1 MNKIYDKIME
11 EKMTKKVESY
21 EYQAEIKKVLDVV
34 VHSLYTNKD
43 IFIRELISNAADAL
57 EKFRHVSLTEEDI
70 IEKDLALNI
79 KIELNKKS
87 KTFTISDTGIGM
99 TKDELIQNL
108 GTVAHSGSKEF
119 LEKLAE
125 NKENAAKLIG
135 QFGLGFYSAFM
146 VSSKVRVITRSYKK
160 GSKGYIWTSDG
171 VNNYSIMQEE
181 GIKRGT
187 RIVVDLKKEYEKYAE
202 EDNVKNIIKEYSNFV
217 SSPIFIEDKKIN
229 TVQAIWVKNS
239 KEVKDKEYDE
249 FYKFFTNSPSEPF
262 FHLHTSSDAPIQL
275 KTLLFFPKEN
285 MEIFGFNRMEP
296 GVNLY
301 CNKIL
306 IESKVKEILPD
317 YLRFVKGVVDSE
329 DLPLNISRETLQDN
343 LIVSKIKKFLTKRII
358 SFLTDQSKKDEK
370 KYLEFWKTFAPFIK
384 EGINSDF
391 DNRHKLAK
399 LLRFETSKTK
409 ENKLTSFDEYLKRAK
424 EDQKEIYFLHGKT
437 RHEIENSPYLETFK
451 ASDIEVIYLYEAI
464 DDFTMSALENYGKK
478 KIVSADKSNI
488 EIPKKGEDRED
499 DKKSTENIEKLTK
512 WMGKLFEKELEK
524 VVLSDRLVNSPAIIV
539 NPDDKMTQNMQK
551 ILKDAKGD
559 MFPTGKKILEIN
571 PKHKLI
577 KKLSKLVGSK
587 KDEKLI
593 KQIAEQIYD
602 NALFNAGLDLDRS
615 KMVNRMNDIL
625 EHTLKSK

>member
-1 MNKIYDKIME
+1 
-11 EKMTKKVESY
+11 MTKKVESY

-34 VHSLYTNKD
+34 IHSIYTNKD

-57 EKFRHVSLTEEDI
+57 EKFRHVSLTEKDI
-70 IEKDLALNI
+70 IEKDLPLNI
-79 KIELNKKS
+79 KIELNKKA

-99 TKDELIQNL
+99 TKDELIENL

-146 VSSKVRVITRSYKK
+146 VSQKVRVISRSYKK
-160 GSKGYIWTSDG
+160 NSKGYIWTSDG
-171 VNNYSIMQEE
+171 MNNYTISQEE

-187 RIVVDLKKEYEKYAE
+187 RVVVDLKKEYEKYAE

-217 SSPIFIEDKKIN
+217 SSPIFIDEKRIN
-229 TVQAIWVKNS
+229 TVQAIWVKNPN
-239 KEVKDKEYDE
+239 EVKDKEYDE
-249 FYKFFTNSPSEPF
+249 FYKFLTNSPSEPF
-262 FHLHTSSDAPIQL
+262 YHLHTSSDAPIQM
-275 KTLLFFPKEN
+275 KTILFFPKEN

-296 GVNLY
+296 GINLY

-343 LIVSKIKKFLTKRII
+343 LIISKIKKFLTKRVI
-358 SFLTDQSKKDEK
+358 SFLNDNAQKDEK
-370 KYLEFWKTFAPFIK
+370 KHLDFWKTFSPFIK

-391 DNRHKLAK
+391 ENREKLAK

-409 ENKLTSFDEYLKRAK
+409 ENELTSFDEYLKRAK
-424 EDQKEIYFLHGKT
+424 KDQKEIYFLSGKN
-437 RHEIENSPYLETFK
+437 RQEIENSPYLETFI

-464 DDFTMSALENYGKK
+464 DDFTMSALSNYDKK
-478 KIVSADKSNI
+478 ELSSADKSDI
-488 EIPKKGEDRED
+488 KVPKKESEKRES
-499 DKKSTENIEKLTK
+499 KKSIENFEKLTK
-512 WMGKLFEKELEK
+512 WMEKLFEKDLEK

-539 NPDDKMTQNMQK
+539 NPDDKMTTNMQK

-559 MFPTGKKILEIN
+559 FFPAGKKILEIN
-571 PKHKLI
+571 PEHTLI
-577 KKLSKLVGSK
+577 KKISKLVDSK
-587 KDEKLI
+587 KDKKLI
-593 KQIAEQIYD
+593 TQIAEQIYD
-602 NALFNAGLDLDRS
+602 NALFNAGMDLDKS
-615 KMVNRMNDIL
+615 KMVKRMNDIL
-625 EHTLKSK
+625 EQALKSK

>member
-1 MNKIYDKIME
+1 
-11 EKMTKKVESY
+11 MTNKVESY
-21 EYQAEIKKVLDVV
+21 QYQAEIKKVLDVV
-34 VHSLYTNKD
+34 IHSIYTNKD

-57 EKFRHVSLTEEDI
+57 EKFRHVSLTEKDI
-70 IEKDLALNI
+70 IEKDLPLNI
-79 KIELNKKS
+79 KIELNKKA

-99 TKDELIQNL
+99 TKDELIENL

-146 VSSKVRVITRSYKK
+146 VSQKVRVISRSYKK
-160 GSKGYIWTSDG
+160 NSKGYIWTSDG
-171 VNNYSIMQEE
+171 MNNYTISQEE

-187 RIVVDLKKEYEKYAE
+187 RVVVDLKKEYDKYAE

-217 SSPIFIEDKKIN
+217 SSPIFIDEKRIN
-229 TVQAIWVKNS
+229 TVQAIWVKNPN
-239 KEVKDKEYDE
+239 EVKDKEYDE
-249 FYKFFTNSPSEPF
+249 FYKFLTNSPSEPF
-262 FHLHTSSDAPIQL
+262 YHLHTSSDAPIQM
-275 KTLLFFPKEN
+275 KTILFFPKEN

-296 GVNLY
+296 GINLY

-343 LIVSKIKKFLTKRII
+343 LIISKIKKFLTKRVI
-358 SFLTDQSKKDEK
+358 SFLNDNAQKDEK
-370 KYLEFWKTFAPFIK
+370 KHLDFWKTFSPFIK

-391 DNRHKLAK
+391 ENREKLAK

-409 ENKLTSFDEYLKRAK
+409 ENELTSFDEYLKRTK
-424 EDQKEIYFLHGKT
+424 KDQKEIYFLSGKN
-437 RHEIENSPYLETFK
+437 RQEIENSPYLETFI

-464 DDFTMSALENYGKK
+464 DDFTMSALSNYDKK
-478 KIVSADKSNI
+478 ELSSADKSDI
-488 EIPKKGEDRED
+488 KVPKKESEKRES
-499 DKKSTENIEKLTK
+499 KKSIENFEKLTK
-512 WMGKLFEKELEK
+512 WMEKLFEKDLEK

-539 NPDDKMTQNMQK
+539 NPDDKMTTNMQK

-559 MFPTGKKILEIN
+559 FFPAGKKILEIN
-571 PKHKLI
+571 PEHTLI
-577 KKLSKLVGSK
+577 KKISKLVDSK
-587 KDEKLI
+587 KDKKLI
-593 KQIAEQIYD
+593 TQIAEQIYD
-602 NALFNAGLDLDRS
+602 NALFNAGMDLDKS
-615 KMVNRMNDIL
+615 KMVKRMNDIL
-625 EHTLKSK
+625 EQALKSK

>member
-1 MNKIYDKIME
+1 
-11 EKMTKKVESY
+11 MTNKVESY
-21 EYQAEIKKVLDVV
+21 QYQAEIKKVLDVV
-34 VHSLYTNKD
+34 VHSIYTNKD

-70 IEKDLALNI
+70 IEKDLPLNI
-79 KIELNKKS
+79 KIELNKKA

-99 TKDELIQNL
+99 TKDELIENL

-146 VSSKVRVITRSYKK
+146 VSQKVRVISRSYKK
-160 GSKGYIWTSDG
+160 NSKGYIWTSDG
-171 VNNYSIMQEE
+171 MNNYTISQEE

-187 RIVVDLKKEYEKYAE
+187 RVVVDLKKEYEKYAE

-217 SSPIFIEDKKIN
+217 SSPIFIDEKRIN
-229 TVQAIWVKNS
+229 TVQAIWVKNPN
-239 KEVKDKEYDE
+239 EVKDKEYDE
-249 FYKFFTNSPSEPF
+249 FYKFLTNSPSEPF
-262 FHLHTSSDAPIQL
+262 YHLHTSSDAPIQM
-275 KTLLFFPKEN
+275 KTILFFPKEN

-296 GVNLY
+296 GINLY

-343 LIVSKIKKFLTKRII
+343 LIISKIKKFLTKRVI
-358 SFLTDQSKKDEK
+358 SFLNDNAQKDEK
-370 KYLEFWKTFAPFIK
+370 KHLDFWKTFSPFIK

-391 DNRHKLAK
+391 ENREKLAK

-409 ENKLTSFDEYLKRAK
+409 ENELTSFDEYLKRTK
-424 EDQKEIYFLHGKT
+424 KDQKEIYFLSGKN
-437 RHEIENSPYLETFK
+437 RQEIENSPYLETFI

-464 DDFTMSALENYGKK
+464 DDFTMSALSNYDKK
-478 KIVSADKSNI
+478 ELSSADKSDI
-488 EIPKKGEDRED
+488 KVPKKESEKRES
-499 DKKSTENIEKLTK
+499 KKSIENFEKLTK
-512 WMGKLFEKELEK
+512 WMEKLFEKDLEK

-539 NPDDKMTQNMQK
+539 NPDDKMTTNMQK

-559 MFPTGKKILEIN
+559 FFPAGKKILEIN
-571 PKHKLI
+571 PEHTLI
-577 KKLSKLVGSK
+577 KKISKLVDSK
-587 KDEKLI
+587 KDKKLI
-593 KQIAEQIYD
+593 TQIAEQIYD
-602 NALFNAGLDLDRS
+602 NALFNAGMDLDKS
-615 KMVNRMNDIL
+615 KMVKRMNDIL
-625 EHTLKSK
+625 EQALKSK

>member
-1 MNKIYDKIME
+1 
-11 EKMTKKVESY
+11 MTNKVESY
-21 EYQAEIKKVLDVV
+21 QYQAEIKKVLDVV
-34 VHSLYTNKD
+34 VHSIYTNKD

-70 IEKDLALNI
+70 IEKDLPLNI
-79 KIELNKKS
+79 KIELNKKA

-99 TKDELIQNL
+99 TKDELIENL

-146 VSSKVRVITRSYKK
+146 VSQKVRVISRSYKK
-160 GSKGYIWTSDG
+160 NSKGYIWTSDG
-171 VNNYSIMQEE
+171 MNNYTISQEE

-187 RIVVDLKKEYEKYAE
+187 RVVVDLKKEYDKYAE

-217 SSPIFIEDKKIN
+217 SSPIFIDEKRIN

-239 KEVKDKEYDE
+239 NEVKDKEYNE
-249 FYKFFTNSPSEPF
+249 FYKFLTNSPSEPF
-262 FHLHTSSDAPIQL
+262 YHLHTSSDAPIQM
-275 KTLLFFPKEN
+275 KTILFFPKEN

-296 GVNLY
+296 GINLY

-343 LIVSKIKKFLTKRII
+343 LIISKIKKFLTKRVI
-358 SFLTDQSKKDEK
+358 SFLNDNAQKDEK
-370 KYLEFWKTFAPFIK
+370 KHLDFWKTFSPFIK

-391 DNRHKLAK
+391 ENREKLAK

-409 ENKLTSFDEYLKRAK
+409 ENELTSFDEYLKRTK
-424 EDQKEIYFLHGKT
+424 KDQKEIYFLSGKN
-437 RHEIENSPYLETFK
+437 RQEIENSPYLETFI

-464 DDFTMSALENYGKK
+464 DDFTMSALSNYDKK
-478 KIVSADKSNI
+478 ELSSADKSDI
-488 EIPKKGEDRED
+488 KVPKKESEKRES
-499 DKKSTENIEKLTK
+499 KKSIENFEKLTK
-512 WMGKLFEKELEK
+512 WMEKLFEKDLEK

-539 NPDDKMTQNMQK
+539 NPDDKMTTNMQK

-559 MFPTGKKILEIN
+559 FFPAGKKILEIN
-571 PKHKLI
+571 PEHTLI
-577 KKLSKLVGSK
+577 KKISKLVDSK
-587 KDEKLI
+587 KDKKLI
-593 KQIAEQIYD
+593 TQIAEQIYD
-602 NALFNAGLDLDRS
+602 NALFNAGMDLDKS
-615 KMVNRMNDIL
+615 KMVKRMNDIL
-625 EHTLKSK
+625 EQALKSK

>member
-1 MNKIYDKIME
+1 
-11 EKMTKKVESY
+11 MTKKVESY

-34 VHSLYTNKD
+34 IHSIYTNKD

-57 EKFRHVSLTEEDI
+57 EKFRHVSLTEKDI
-70 IEKDLALNI
+70 IEKDLPLNI
-79 KIELNKKS
+79 KIELNKKA

-99 TKDELIQNL
+99 TKDELIENL

-146 VSSKVRVITRSYKK
+146 VSQKVRVISRSYKK
-160 GSKGYIWTSDG
+160 NSKGYIWTSDG
-171 VNNYSIMQEE
+171 MNNYTISQEE

-187 RIVVDLKKEYEKYAE
+187 RVVVDLKKEYEKYAE

-217 SSPIFIEDKKIN
+217 SSPIFIDEKRIN
-229 TVQAIWVKNS
+229 TVQAIWIKNPN
-239 KEVKDKEYDE
+239 EVKDKEYNE
-249 FYKFFTNSPSEPF
+249 FYKFLTNSPSEPF
-262 FHLHTSSDAPIQL
+262 YHLHTSSDAPIQM
-275 KTLLFFPKEN
+275 KTILFFPKEN

-296 GVNLY
+296 GINLY

-343 LIVSKIKKFLTKRII
+343 LIISKIKKFLTKRVI
-358 SFLTDQSKKDEK
+358 SFLNEQSKKDEK
-370 KYLEFWKTFAPFIK
+370 KHLDFWKTFSPFIK

-391 DNRHKLAK
+391 ENREKLAK

-409 ENKLTSFDEYLKRAK
+409 ENELTSFDEYLKRAK
-424 EDQKEIYFLHGKT
+424 KDQKEIYFLSGKN
-437 RHEIENSPYLETFK
+437 RQEIENSPYLETFI

-464 DDFTMSALENYGKK
+464 DDFTMSALSNYDKK
-478 KIVSADKSNI
+478 ELSSADKSDI
-488 EIPKKGEDRED
+488 KVPKKESEKKES
-499 DKKSTENIEKLTK
+499 KKSIENFEKLTK
-512 WMGKLFEKELEK
+512 WMEKLFGKDLEK

-539 NPDDKMTQNMQK
+539 NPDDKMTTNMQK

-559 MFPTGKKILEIN
+559 FFPAGKKILEIN
-571 PKHKLI
+571 PEHTLI
-577 KKLSKLVGSK
+577 KKISKLVDSK
-587 KDEKLI
+587 KDKKLI
-593 KQIAEQIYD
+593 TQIAEQIYD
-602 NALFNAGLDLDRS
+602 NALFNAGMDLDKS
-615 KMVNRMNDIL
+615 KMVKRMNDIL
-625 EHTLKSK
+625 EQALKSK

>member
-1 MNKIYDKIME
+1 MTKIKE
-11 EKMTKKVESY
+11 EKMTNKVESY
-21 EYQAEIKKVLDVV
+21 QYQAEIKKVLDVV
-34 VHSLYTNKD
+34 IHSIYTNKD

-57 EKFRHVSLTEEDI
+57 EKFRHVSLTEENI
-70 IEKDLALNI
+70 IEKDLPLNI
-79 KIELNKKS
+79 KIELNKKA

-99 TKDELIQNL
+99 TKDELIENL

-146 VSSKVRVITRSYKK
+146 VSQKVRVISRSYKK
-160 GSKGYIWTSDG
+160 NSKGYIWTSDG
-171 VNNYSIMQEE
+171 MNNYTISQEE

-187 RIVVDLKKEYEKYAE
+187 RVVVDLKKEYEKYAE

-217 SSPIFIEDKKIN
+217 SSPIFIDEKRIN
-229 TVQAIWVKNS
+229 TVQAIWIKNPN
-239 KEVKDKEYDE
+239 EVKDKEYNE
-249 FYKFFTNSPSEPF
+249 FYKFLTNSPSEPF
-262 FHLHTSSDAPIQL
+262 YHLHTSSDAPIQM
-275 KTLLFFPKEN
+275 KTILFFPKEN

-296 GVNLY
+296 GINLY

-343 LIVSKIKKFLTKRII
+343 LIISKIKKFLTKRVI
-358 SFLTDQSKKDEK
+358 SFLNEQSKKDEK
-370 KYLEFWKTFAPFIK
+370 KHLDFWKTFSPFIK

-391 DNRHKLAK
+391 ENREKLAK

-409 ENKLTSFDEYLKRAK
+409 ENELTSFDEYLKRAK
-424 EDQKEIYFLHGKT
+424 KDQKEIYFLSGKN
-437 RHEIENSPYLETFK
+437 RQEIENSPYLETFI

-464 DDFTMSALENYGKK
+464 DDFTMSALSNYDKK
-478 KIVSADKSNI
+478 ELSSADKSDI
-488 EIPKKGEDRED
+488 KVPKKESEKKES
-499 DKKSTENIEKLTK
+499 KKSIENFEKLTK
-512 WMGKLFEKELEK
+512 WMEKLFGKDLEK

-539 NPDDKMTQNMQK
+539 NPDDKMTTNMQK

-559 MFPTGKKILEIN
+559 FFPAGKKILEIN
-571 PKHKLI
+571 PEHALI
-577 KKLSKLVGSK
+577 KKISKLVDSK
-587 KDEKLI
+587 KDKKLI
-593 KQIAEQIYD
+593 TQIAEQIYD
-602 NALFNAGLDLDRS
+602 NALFNAGMDLDKS
-615 KMVNRMNDIL
+615 KMVKRMNDIL
-625 EHTLKSK
+625 EQALKSK

>member
-1 MNKIYDKIME
+1 
-11 EKMTKKVESY
+11 MTKKVESY

-34 VHSLYTNKD
+34 IHSIYTNKD

-70 IEKDLALNI
+70 IEKDLPLNI
-79 KIELNKKS
+79 KIELNKKA

-99 TKDELIQNL
+99 TKDELIENL

-146 VSSKVRVITRSYKK
+146 VSQKVRVISRSYKK
-160 GSKGYIWTSDG
+160 NSKGYIWTSDG
-171 VNNYSIMQEE
+171 MNNYTISQEE

-187 RIVVDLKKEYEKYAE
+187 RVVVDLKKEYDKYAE

-217 SSPIFIEDKKIN
+217 SSPIFIDEKRIN
-229 TVQAIWVKNS
+229 TVQAIWVKNPN
-239 KEVKDKEYDE
+239 EVKDKEYDE
-249 FYKFFTNSPSEPF
+249 FYKFLTNSPSEPF
-262 FHLHTSSDAPIQL
+262 YHLHTSSDAPIQM
-275 KTLLFFPKEN
+275 KTILFFPKEN

-296 GVNLY
+296 GINLY

-343 LIVSKIKKFLTKRII
+343 LIISKIKKFLTKRVI
-358 SFLTDQSKKDEK
+358 SFLNDNAQKDEK
-370 KYLEFWKTFAPFIK
+370 KHLDFWKTFSPFIK

-391 DNRHKLAK
+391 ENREKLAK

-409 ENKLTSFDEYLKRAK
+409 ENELTSFDEYLKRTK
-424 EDQKEIYFLHGKT
+424 KDQKEIYFLSGKN
-437 RHEIENSPYLETFK
+437 RQEIENSPYLETFI

-464 DDFTMSALENYGKK
+464 DDFTMSALSNYDKK
-478 KIVSADKSNI
+478 ELSSADKSDI
-488 EIPKKGEDRED
+488 KVPKKESEKKES
-499 DKKSTENIEKLTK
+499 KKSIENFEKLTK
-512 WMGKLFEKELEK
+512 WMEKLFEKDLEK

-539 NPDDKMTQNMQK
+539 NPDDKMTTNMQK

-559 MFPTGKKILEIN
+559 FFPAGKKILEIN
-571 PKHKLI
+571 PEHTLI
-577 KKLSKLVGSK
+577 KKISKLVDSK
-587 KDEKLI
+587 KDKKLI
-593 KQIAEQIYD
+593 TQIAEQIYD
-602 NALFNAGLDLDRS
+602 NALFNAGMDLDKS
-615 KMVNRMNDIL
+615 KMVKRMNDIL
-625 EHTLKSK
+625 EQALKSK

>member
-1 MNKIYDKIME
+1 
-11 EKMTKKVESY
+11 MTNKVESY
-21 EYQAEIKKVLDVV
+21 QYQAEIKKVLDVV
-34 VHSLYTNKD
+34 IHSIYTNKD

-70 IEKDLALNI
+70 IEKDLPLNI
-79 KIELNKKS
+79 KIELNKKA

-99 TKDELIQNL
+99 TKDELIENL

-146 VSSKVRVITRSYKK
+146 VSQKVRVISRSYKK
-160 GSKGYIWTSDG
+160 NSKGYIWTSDG
-171 VNNYSIMQEE
+171 MNNYTISQEE

-187 RIVVDLKKEYEKYAE
+187 RVVVDLKKEYEKYAE

-217 SSPIFIEDKKIN
+217 SSPIFIDEKRIN
-229 TVQAIWVKNS
+229 TVQAIWVKNPN
-239 KEVKDKEYDE
+239 EVKDKEYDE
-249 FYKFFTNSPSEPF
+249 FYKFLTNSPSEPF
-262 FHLHTSSDAPIQL
+262 YHLHTSSDAPIQM
-275 KTLLFFPKEN
+275 KTILFFPKEN

-296 GVNLY
+296 GINLY

-343 LIVSKIKKFLTKRII
+343 LIISKIKKFLTKRVI
-358 SFLTDQSKKDEK
+358 SFLNDNAQKDEK
-370 KYLEFWKTFAPFIK
+370 KHLDFWKTFSPFIK

-391 DNRHKLAK
+391 ENREKLAK

-409 ENKLTSFDEYLKRAK
+409 ENELTSFDEYLKRTK
-424 EDQKEIYFLHGKT
+424 KDQKEIYFLSGKN
-437 RHEIENSPYLETFK
+437 RQEIENSPYLETFI

-464 DDFTMSALENYGKK
+464 DDFTMSALSNYDKK
-478 KIVSADKSNI
+478 ELSSADKSDI
-488 EIPKKGEDRED
+488 KVPKKESEKKES
-499 DKKSTENIEKLTK
+499 KKSIENFEKLTK
-512 WMGKLFEKELEK
+512 WMEKLFEKDLEK

-539 NPDDKMTQNMQK
+539 NPDDKMTTNMQK

-559 MFPTGKKILEIN
+559 FFPAGKKILEIN
-571 PKHKLI
+571 PEHTLI
-577 KKLSKLVGSK
+577 KKISKLVDSK
-587 KDEKLI
+587 KDKKLI
-593 KQIAEQIYD
+593 TQIAEQIYD
-602 NALFNAGLDLDRS
+602 NALFNAGMDLDKS
-615 KMVNRMNDIL
+615 KMVKRMNDIL
-625 EHTLKSK
+625 EQALKSK

>member
-1 MNKIYDKIME
+1 
-11 EKMTKKVESY
+11 MTKKVESY
-21 EYQAEIKKVLDVV
+21 QYQAEIKKVLDVV
-34 VHSLYTNKD
+34 IHSIYTNKD

-57 EKFRHVSLTEEDI
+57 EKFRHVSLTEKDI
-70 IEKDLALNI
+70 IEKDLPLNI
-79 KIELNKKS
+79 KIELNKKA

-99 TKDELIQNL
+99 TKDELIENL

-146 VSSKVRVITRSYKK
+146 VSQKVRVISRSYKK
-160 GSKGYIWTSDG
+160 NSKGYIWTSDG
-171 VNNYSIMQEE
+171 MNNYTISQEE

-217 SSPIFIEDKKIN
+217 SSPIFIDEKRIN
-229 TVQAIWVKNS
+229 TVQAIWVKNPN
-239 KEVKDKEYDE
+239 EVKDKEYDE
-249 FYKFFTNSPSEPF
+249 FYKFLTNSPSEPF
-262 FHLHTSSDAPIQL
+262 YHLHTSSDAPIQM
-275 KTLLFFPKEN
+275 KTILFFPKEN

-296 GVNLY
+296 GINLY

-343 LIVSKIKKFLTKRII
+343 LIISKIKKFLTKRVI
-358 SFLTDQSKKDEK
+358 SFLNEQSKKDEK
-370 KYLEFWKTFAPFIK
+370 KYLDFWKTFAPFIK

-391 DNRHKLAK
+391 ENREKLAK

-409 ENKLTSFDEYLKRAK
+409 ENELTSFDEYLKRAK
-424 EDQKEIYFLHGKT
+424 KDQKEIYFLSGKN
-437 RHEIENSPYLETFK
+437 RQEIENSPYLETFI

-464 DDFTMSALENYGKK
+464 DDFTMSALSNYDKK
-478 KIVSADKSNI
+478 ELSSADKSDI
-488 EIPKKGEDRED
+488 KVSKKESEKKES
-499 DKKSTENIEKLTK
+499 KKSIENFEKLTK
-512 WMGKLFEKELEK
+512 WMEKLFEKDLEK
-524 VVLSDRLVNSPAIIV
+524 VILSDRLVSSPAIIV
-539 NPDDKMTQNMQK
+539 NPDDKMTTNMQK

-559 MFPTGKKILEIN
+559 FFPAGKKILEIN
-571 PKHKLI
+571 PEHALI
-577 KKLSKLVGSK
+577 KKISKLVDSK
-587 KDEKLI
+587 KDKKLI
-593 KQIAEQIYD
+593 TQIAEQIYD
-602 NALFNAGLDLDRS
+602 NALFNAGMDLDKS
-615 KMVNRMNDIL
+615 KMVKRMNDIL
-625 EHTLKSK
+625 EQALKSK

>member
-1 MNKIYDKIME
+1 
-11 EKMTKKVESY
+11 MTKKVESY

-34 VHSLYTNKD
+34 IHSIYTNKD

-70 IEKDLALNI
+70 IEKDLPLNI
-79 KIELNKKS
+79 KIELNKKA

-99 TKDELIQNL
+99 TKDELIENL

-146 VSSKVRVITRSYKK
+146 VSQKVRVISRSYKK
-160 GSKGYIWTSDG
+160 NSKGYIWTSDG
-171 VNNYSIMQEE
+171 MNNYTISQEE

-187 RIVVDLKKEYEKYAE
+187 RVVVDLKKEYDKYAE

-217 SSPIFIEDKKIN
+217 SSPIFIDEKRIN
-229 TVQAIWVKNS
+229 TVQAIWVKNPN
-239 KEVKDKEYDE
+239 EVKDKEYDE
-249 FYKFFTNSPSEPF
+249 FYKFLTNSPSEPF
-262 FHLHTSSDAPIQL
+262 YHLHTSSDAPIQM
-275 KTLLFFPKEN
+275 KTILFFPKEN

-296 GVNLY
+296 GINLY

-343 LIVSKIKKFLTKRII
+343 LIISKIKKFLTKRVI
-358 SFLTDQSKKDEK
+358 SFLNDNAQKDEK
-370 KYLEFWKTFAPFIK
+370 KHLDFWKTFSPFIK

-391 DNRHKLAK
+391 ENREKLAK

-409 ENKLTSFDEYLKRAK
+409 ENELTSFDEYLKRTK
-424 EDQKEIYFLHGKT
+424 KDQKEIYFLSGKN
-437 RHEIENSPYLETFK
+437 RQEIENSPYLETFI

-464 DDFTMSALENYGKK
+464 DDFTMSALSNYDKK
-478 KIVSADKSNI
+478 ELSSADKSDI
-488 EIPKKGEDRED
+488 KVPKKESEKKES
-499 DKKSTENIEKLTK
+499 KKSIENFEKLTK
-512 WMGKLFEKELEK
+512 WMEKLFEKDLEK

-539 NPDDKMTQNMQK
+539 NPDDKMTTNMQK

-559 MFPTGKKILEIN
+559 FFPAGKKILEIN
-571 PKHKLI
+571 PEHALI
-577 KKLSKLVGSK
+577 KKISKLVDSK
-587 KDEKLI
+587 KDKKLI
-593 KQIAEQIYD
+593 TQIAEQIYD
-602 NALFNAGLDLDRS
+602 NALFNAGMDLDKS
-615 KMVNRMNDIL
+615 KMVKRMNDIL
-625 EHTLKSK
+625 EQALKSK

>member
-1 MNKIYDKIME
+1 
-11 EKMTKKVESY
+11 MTKKVESY

-34 VHSLYTNKD
+34 IHSLYTNKD

-57 EKFRHVSLTEEDI
+57 EKFRHVSLTEKDI
-70 IEKDLALNI
+70 IEKDLPLNI
-79 KIELNKKS
+79 KIELNKKA

-99 TKDELIQNL
+99 TKDELIENL

-146 VSSKVRVITRSYKK
+146 VSQKVRVISRSYKK
-160 GSKGYIWTSDG
+160 NSKGYIWTSDG
-171 VNNYSIMQEE
+171 ISNYTISQEE

-217 SSPIFIEDKKIN
+217 SSPIFIDEKRIN
-229 TVQAIWVKNS
+229 TVQAIWVKNPN
-239 KEVKDKEYDE
+239 EVKDKEYNE
-249 FYKFFTNSPSEPF
+249 FYKFLTNSPSEPF
-262 FHLHTSSDAPIQL
+262 YHLHTSSDAPIQM
-275 KTLLFFPKEN
+275 KTILFFPKEN

-296 GVNLY
+296 GINLY

-343 LIVSKIKKFLTKRII
+343 LIISKIKKFLTKRVI
-358 SFLTDQSKKDEK
+358 SFLNDNAQKDEK
-370 KYLEFWKTFAPFIK
+370 KHLDFWKTFSPFIK

-391 DNRHKLAK
+391 ENREKLAK

-409 ENKLTSFDEYLKRAK
+409 ENELTSFDEYLKRAK
-424 EDQKEIYFLHGKT
+424 KDQKEIYFLSGKN
-437 RHEIENSPYLETFK
+437 RQEIENSPYLETFI

-464 DDFTMSALENYGKK
+464 DDFTMSALSNYDKK
-478 KIVSADKSNI
+478 ELSSADKSDI
-488 EIPKKGEDRED
+488 KVPKKESEKKES
-499 DKKSTENIEKLTK
+499 KKSIENFEKLTK
-512 WMGKLFEKELEK
+512 WMEKLFKKDLEK

-539 NPDDKMTQNMQK
+539 NPDDKMTTNMQK

-559 MFPTGKKILEIN
+559 FFPAGKKILEIN
-571 PKHKLI
+571 PEHALI
-577 KKLSKLVGSK
+577 KKISKLVDSK
-587 KDEKLI
+587 KDKKLI
-593 KQIAEQIYD
+593 TQIAEQIYD
-602 NALFNAGLDLDRS
+602 NALFNAGMDLDKS
-615 KMVNRMNDIL
+615 KMVKRMNDIL
-625 EHTLKSK
+625 EQALKSK

>member
-1 MNKIYDKIME
+1 
-11 EKMTKKVESY
+11 MTNKVESY
-21 EYQAEIKKVLDVV
+21 QYQAEIKKVLDVV
-34 VHSLYTNKD
+34 IHSIYTNKD

-57 EKFRHVSLTEEDI
+57 EKFRHISLTEKDI
-70 IEKDLALNI
+70 IEKDLSLNI
-79 KIELNKKS
+79 KIELNKKA

-99 TKDELIQNL
+99 TKDELIENL

-146 VSSKVRVITRSYKK
+146 VSQKVRVISRSYKK
-160 GSKGYIWTSDG
+160 NSKGYIWTSDG
-171 VNNYSIMQEE
+171 MNNYTISQEE

-217 SSPIFIEDKKIN
+217 SSPIFIDEKRIN
-229 TVQAIWVKNS
+229 TVQAIWVKNPN
-239 KEVKDKEYDE
+239 EVKDKEYNE
-249 FYKFFTNSPSEPF
+249 FYKFLTNSPSEPF
-262 FHLHTSSDAPIQL
+262 YHLHTSSDAPIQM
-275 KTLLFFPKEN
+275 KTILFFPKEN

-296 GVNLY
+296 GINLY

-343 LIVSKIKKFLTKRII
+343 LIISKIKKFLTKRVI
-358 SFLTDQSKKDEK
+358 SFLNDNAQKDEK
-370 KYLEFWKTFAPFIK
+370 KYLDFWKAFASFIK

-391 DNRHKLAK
+391 ENREKLAK

-409 ENKLTSFDEYLKRAK
+409 ENELTSFDEYLKRAK
-424 EDQKEIYFLHGKT
+424 KDQKEIYFLSGKN
-437 RHEIENSPYLETFK
+437 RQEIENSPYLETFI

-464 DDFTMSALENYGKK
+464 DDFTMSALSNYDKK
-478 KIVSADKSNI
+478 ELSSADKSDI
-488 EIPKKGEDRED
+488 KVPKKESE
-499 DKKSTENIEKLTK
+499 KKESEKSIENFEKLTK
-512 WMGKLFEKELEK
+512 WMEKLFEKDLEK

-539 NPDDKMTQNMQK
+539 NPDDKMTTNMQK

-559 MFPTGKKILEIN
+559 VFPTGKKILEIN
-571 PKHKLI
+571 PEHTLI
-577 KKLSKLVGSK
+577 KKISKLVDSK

-593 KQIAEQIYD
+593 IQIAEQIYD
-602 NALFNAGLDLDRS
+602 NALFNAGMDLDKS
-615 KMVNRMNDIL
+615 KMVKRMNDIL
-625 EHTLKSK
+625 EQALKSK

>member
-1 MNKIYDKIME
+1 MTKIKE
-11 EKMTKKVESY
+11 EKMTNKVESY

-34 VHSLYTNKD
+34 IHSIYTNKD

-57 EKFRHVSLTEEDI
+57 EKFRHVSLVEEDI

-79 KIELNKKS
+79 KIELNKKA

-99 TKDELIQNL
+99 TKDELIENL

-146 VSSKVRVITRSYKK
+146 VSQKVRVISRSYKK
-160 GSKGYIWTSDG
+160 NSKGYIWTSDG
-171 VNNYSIMQEE
+171 MNNYTISQEE

-217 SSPIFIEDKKIN
+217 SSPIFIDEKRIN
-229 TVQAIWVKNS
+229 TVQAIWVKNPN
-239 KEVKDKEYDE
+239 EVKDKEYDE
-249 FYKFFTNSPSEPF
+249 FYKFLTNSPSEPF
-262 FHLHTSSDAPIQL
+262 YHLHTSSDAPIQM
-275 KTLLFFPKEN
+275 KTILFFPKEN

-296 GVNLY
+296 GINLY

-343 LIVSKIKKFLTKRII
+343 LIISKIKKFLTKRVI
-358 SFLTDQSKKDEK
+358 SFLNDNAQKDEK
-370 KYLEFWKTFAPFIK
+370 KHLDFWKTFSPFIK

-391 DNRHKLAK
+391 ENREKLAK

-409 ENKLTSFDEYLKRAK
+409 ENELTSFDEYLKRTK
-424 EDQKEIYFLHGKT
+424 KDQKEIYFLSGKN
-437 RHEIENSPYLETFK
+437 RQEIENSPYLETFI

-464 DDFTMSALENYGKK
+464 DDFTMSALSNYDKK
-478 KIVSADKSNI
+478 ELSSADKSDI
-488 EIPKKGEDRED
+488 KVPKKESEKRES
-499 DKKSTENIEKLTK
+499 KKSIENFEKLTK
-512 WMGKLFEKELEK
+512 WMEKLFEKDLEK

-539 NPDDKMTQNMQK
+539 NPDDKMTTNMQK

-559 MFPTGKKILEIN
+559 FFPAGKKILEIN
-571 PKHKLI
+571 PEHALI
-577 KKLSKLVGSK
+577 KKISKLVDSK
-587 KDEKLI
+587 KDKKLI
-593 KQIAEQIYD
+593 TQIAEQIYD
-602 NALFNAGLDLDRS
+602 NALFNAGMDLDKS
-615 KMVNRMNDIL
+615 KMVKRMNDIL
-625 EHTLKSK
+625 EQALKSK

>member
-1 MNKIYDKIME
+1 MTKIKE
-11 EKMTKKVESY
+11 EKMTNKVESY
-21 EYQAEIKKVLDVV
+21 QYQAEIKKVLDVV
-34 VHSLYTNKD
+34 VHSIYTNKD

-70 IEKDLALNI
+70 IEKDLPLNI
-79 KIELNKKS
+79 KIELNKKA

-99 TKDELIQNL
+99 TKDELIENL

-146 VSSKVRVITRSYKK
+146 VSQKVRVISRSYKK
-160 GSKGYIWTSDG
+160 NSKGYIWTSDG
-171 VNNYSIMQEE
+171 MNNYTISQEE

-217 SSPIFIEDKKIN
+217 SSPIFIDEKRIN
-229 TVQAIWVKNS
+229 TVQAIWVKNPN
-239 KEVKDKEYDE
+239 EVKDKEYDE
-249 FYKFFTNSPSEPF
+249 FYKFLTNSPSEPF
-262 FHLHTSSDAPIQL
+262 YHLHTSSDAPIQM
-275 KTLLFFPKEN
+275 KTILFFPKEN

-296 GVNLY
+296 GINLY

-343 LIVSKIKKFLTKRII
+343 LIISKIKKFLTKRVI
-358 SFLTDQSKKDEK
+358 SFLNDNAQKDEK
-370 KYLEFWKTFAPFIK
+370 KHLDFWKTFSPFIK

-391 DNRHKLAK
+391 ENREKLAK

-409 ENKLTSFDEYLKRAK
+409 ENELTSFDEYLKRTK
-424 EDQKEIYFLHGKT
+424 KDQKEIYFLSGKN
-437 RHEIENSPYLETFK
+437 RQEIENSPYLETFI

-464 DDFTMSALENYGKK
+464 DDFTMSALSNYDKK
-478 KIVSADKSNI
+478 ELSSADKSDI
-488 EIPKKGEDRED
+488 KVPKKESEKRES
-499 DKKSTENIEKLTK
+499 KKSIENFEKLTK
-512 WMGKLFEKELEK
+512 WMEKLFEKDLEK

-539 NPDDKMTQNMQK
+539 NPDDKMTTNMQK

-559 MFPTGKKILEIN
+559 FFPAGKKILEIN
-571 PKHKLI
+571 PEHALI
-577 KKLSKLVGSK
+577 KKISKLVDSK
-587 KDEKLI
+587 KDKKLI
-593 KQIAEQIYD
+593 TQIAEQIYD
-602 NALFNAGLDLDRS
+602 NALFNAGMDLDKS
-615 KMVNRMNDIL
+615 KMVKRMNDIL
-625 EHTLKSK
+625 EQALKSK

>member
-1 MNKIYDKIME
+1 
-11 EKMTKKVESY
+11 MTNKVESY
-21 EYQAEIKKVLDVV
+21 QYQAEIKKVLDVV
-34 VHSLYTNKD
+34 IHSIYTNKD

-57 EKFRHVSLTEEDI
+57 EKFRHVSLTEKDI
-70 IEKDLALNI
+70 IEKDLPLNI
-79 KIELNKKS
+79 KIELNKKA

-99 TKDELIQNL
+99 TKDELIENL

-146 VSSKVRVITRSYKK
+146 VSQKVRVISRSYKK
-160 GSKGYIWTSDG
+160 NSKGYIWTSDG
-171 VNNYSIMQEE
+171 MNNYTISQEE

-217 SSPIFIEDKKIN
+217 SSPIFIDEKRIN
-229 TVQAIWVKNS
+229 TVQAIWVKNPN
-239 KEVKDKEYDE
+239 EVKDKEYNE
-249 FYKFFTNSPSEPF
+249 FYKFLTNSPSEPF
-262 FHLHTSSDAPIQL
+262 YHLHTSSDAPIQM
-275 KTLLFFPKEN
+275 KTILFFPKEN

-296 GVNLY
+296 GINLY

-343 LIVSKIKKFLTKRII
+343 LIISKIKKFLTKRVI
-358 SFLTDQSKKDEK
+358 SFLNDNAQKDEK
-370 KYLEFWKTFAPFIK
+370 KHLDFWKTFSPFIK

-391 DNRHKLAK
+391 ENREKLAK

-409 ENKLTSFDEYLKRAK
+409 ENELTSFDEYLKRTK
-424 EDQKEIYFLHGKT
+424 KDQKEIYFLSGKN
-437 RHEIENSPYLETFK
+437 RQEIENSPYLETFI

-464 DDFTMSALENYGKK
+464 DDFTMSALSNYDKK
-478 KIVSADKSNI
+478 ELSSADKSDI
-488 EIPKKGEDRED
+488 KVPKKESEKKES
-499 DKKSTENIEKLTK
+499 KKSIENFEKLTK
-512 WMGKLFEKELEK
+512 WMEKLFEKDLEK

-539 NPDDKMTQNMQK
+539 NPDDKMTTNMQK

-559 MFPTGKKILEIN
+559 FFPAGKKILEIN
-571 PKHKLI
+571 PEHTLI
-577 KKLSKLVGSK
+577 KKISKLVDSK
-587 KDEKLI
+587 KDKKLI
-593 KQIAEQIYD
+593 TQIAEQIYD
-602 NALFNAGLDLDRS
+602 NALFNAGMDLDKS
-615 KMVNRMNDIL
+615 KMVKRMNDIL
-625 EHTLKSK
+625 EQALKSK

>member
-1 MNKIYDKIME
+1 MTKIKE
-11 EKMTKKVESY
+11 GKMTNKVESY
-21 EYQAEIKKVLDVV
+21 QYQAEIKKVLDVV
-34 VHSLYTNKD
+34 IHSIYTNKD

-57 EKFRHVSLTEEDI
+57 EKFRHISLTEKDI
-70 IEKDLALNI
+70 IEKDLSLNI
-79 KIELNKKS
+79 KIELNKKA

-99 TKDELIQNL
+99 TKDELIENL

-146 VSSKVRVITRSYKK
+146 VSQKVRVISRSYKK
-160 GSKGYIWTSDG
+160 NSKGYIWTSDG
-171 VNNYSIMQEE
+171 MNNYTISQEE

-217 SSPIFIEDKKIN
+217 SSPIFIDEKRIN
-229 TVQAIWVKNS
+229 TVQAIWVKNPN
-239 KEVKDKEYDE
+239 EVKDKEYNE
-249 FYKFFTNSPSEPF
+249 FYKFLTNSPSEPF
-262 FHLHTSSDAPIQL
+262 YHLHTSSDAPIQM
-275 KTLLFFPKEN
+275 KTILFFPKEN

-296 GVNLY
+296 GINLY

-343 LIVSKIKKFLTKRII
+343 LIISKIKKFLTKRVI
-358 SFLTDQSKKDEK
+358 SFLNDNAQKDEK
-370 KYLEFWKTFAPFIK
+370 KYLDFWKAFASFIK

-391 DNRHKLAK
+391 ENREKLAK

-409 ENKLTSFDEYLKRAK
+409 ENELTSFDEYLKRAK
-424 EDQKEIYFLHGKT
+424 KDQKEIYFLSGKN
-437 RHEIENSPYLETFK
+437 RQEIENSPYLETFI

-464 DDFTMSALENYGKK
+464 DDFTMSALSNYDKK
-478 KIVSADKSNI
+478 ELSSADKSDI
-488 EIPKKGEDRED
+488 KVPKKESE
-499 DKKSTENIEKLTK
+499 KKESEKSIENFEKLTK
-512 WMGKLFEKELEK
+512 WMEKLFKKDLEK

-539 NPDDKMTQNMQK
+539 NPDDKMTTNMQK

-559 MFPTGKKILEIN
+559 VFPTGKKILEIN
-571 PKHKLI
+571 PEHTLI
-577 KKLSKLVGSK
+577 KKISKLVDSK

-593 KQIAEQIYD
+593 IQIAEQIYD
-602 NALFNAGLDLDRS
+602 NALFNAGMDLDKS
-615 KMVNRMNDIL
+615 KMVKRMNDIL
-625 EHTLKSK
+625 EQALKSK

>member
-1 MNKIYDKIME
+1 MTKIKE
-11 EKMTKKVESY
+11 EKMTNKVESY
-21 EYQAEIKKVLDVV
+21 QYQAEIKKVLDVV
-34 VHSLYTNKD
+34 VHSIYTNKD

-70 IEKDLALNI
+70 IEKDLPLNI
-79 KIELNKKS
+79 KIELNKKA

-99 TKDELIQNL
+99 TKDELIENL

-146 VSSKVRVITRSYKK
+146 VSQKVRVISRSYKK
-160 GSKGYIWTSDG
+160 NSKGYIWTSDG
-171 VNNYSIMQEE
+171 MNNYTISQEE

-187 RIVVDLKKEYEKYAE
+187 RVVVDLKKEYEKYAE
-202 EDNVKNIIKEYSNFV
+202 EDNVKNIINEYSNFV
-217 SSPIFIEDKKIN
+217 SSPIFIDEKRIN
-229 TVQAIWVKNS
+229 TVQAIWVKNPN
-239 KEVKDKEYDE
+239 EVKDKEYNE
-249 FYKFFTNSPSEPF
+249 FYKFLTNSPSEPF
-262 FHLHTSSDAPIQL
+262 YHLHTSSDAPIQM
-275 KTLLFFPKEN
+275 KTILFFPKEN

-296 GVNLY
+296 GINLY

-343 LIVSKIKKFLTKRII
+343 LIISKIKKFLTKRVI
-358 SFLTDQSKKDEK
+358 SFLNDNAQKDEK
-370 KYLEFWKTFAPFIK
+370 KHLDFWKTFSPFIK

-391 DNRHKLAK
+391 ENREKLAK

-409 ENKLTSFDEYLKRAK
+409 ENELTSFDEYLKRTK
-424 EDQKEIYFLHGKT
+424 KDQKEIYFLSGKS
-437 RHEIENSPYLETFK
+437 RQEIENSPYLETFI

-464 DDFTMSALENYGKK
+464 DDFTMSALSNYDKK
-478 KIVSADKSNI
+478 ELSSVDKSDI
-488 EIPKKGEDRED
+488 KVPKKESEKKES
-499 DKKSTENIEKLTK
+499 KKSIENFEKLTK
-512 WMGKLFEKELEK
+512 WMEKLFEKDLEK

-539 NPDDKMTQNMQK
+539 NPDDKMTTNMQK

-559 MFPTGKKILEIN
+559 FFPTGKKILEIN
-571 PKHKLI
+571 PAHTLI
-577 KKLSKLVGSK
+577 KKISKLVDSK

-593 KQIAEQIYD
+593 TQIAEQIYD
-602 NALFNAGLDLDRS
+602 NALFNAGMDLDKS
-615 KMVNRMNDIL
+615 KMVKRMNDIL
-625 EHTLKSK
+625 EQALKYQ

>member
-1 MNKIYDKIME
+1 
-11 EKMTKKVESY
+11 MTNKVESY
-21 EYQAEIKKVLDVV
+21 QYQAEIKKVLDVV
-34 VHSLYTNKD
+34 VHSIYTNKD

-70 IEKDLALNI
+70 IEKDLPLNI
-79 KIELNKKS
+79 KIELNKKA

-99 TKDELIQNL
+99 TKDELIENL

-146 VSSKVRVITRSYKK
+146 VSQKVRVISRSYKK
-160 GSKGYIWTSDG
+160 NSKGYIWTSDG
-171 VNNYSIMQEE
+171 MNNYTISQEE

-187 RIVVDLKKEYEKYAE
+187 RVVVDLKKEYEKYAE

-217 SSPIFIEDKKIN
+217 SSPIFIDEKRIN
-229 TVQAIWVKNS
+229 TVQAIWVKNPN
-239 KEVKDKEYDE
+239 EVKDKEYDE
-249 FYKFFTNSPSEPF
+249 FYKFLTNSPSEPF
-262 FHLHTSSDAPIQL
+262 YHLHTSSDAPIQM
-275 KTLLFFPKEN
+275 KTILFFPKEN

-296 GVNLY
+296 GINLY

-343 LIVSKIKKFLTKRII
+343 LIISKIKKFLTKRVI
-358 SFLTDQSKKDEK
+358 SFLNDNAQKDEK
-370 KYLEFWKTFAPFIK
+370 KHLDFWKTFSPFIK

-391 DNRHKLAK
+391 ENREKLAK

-409 ENKLTSFDEYLKRAK
+409 ENELTSFDEYLKRTK
-424 EDQKEIYFLHGKT
+424 KDQKEIYFLSGKN
-437 RHEIENSPYLETFK
+437 RQEIENSPYLETFI

-464 DDFTMSALENYGKK
+464 DDFTMSALSNYDKK
-478 KIVSADKSNI
+478 ELSSADKSDI
-488 EIPKKGEDRED
+488 KVPKKESEKKES
-499 DKKSTENIEKLTK
+499 KKSIENFEKLTK
-512 WMGKLFEKELEK
+512 WMEKLFEKDLEK

-539 NPDDKMTQNMQK
+539 NPDDKMTTNMQK

-559 MFPTGKKILEIN
+559 FFPAGKKILEIN
-571 PKHKLI
+571 PEHTLI
-577 KKLSKLVGSK
+577 KKISKLVDSK
-587 KDEKLI
+587 KDKKLI
-593 KQIAEQIYD
+593 TQIAEQIYD
-602 NALFNAGLDLDRS
+602 NALFNAGMDLDKS
-615 KMVNRMNDIL
+615 KMVKRMNDIL
-625 EHTLKSK
+625 EQALKSK

>member
-1 MNKIYDKIME
+1 
-11 EKMTKKVESY
+11 MTNKVESY
-21 EYQAEIKKVLDVV
+21 QYQAEIKKVLDVV
-34 VHSLYTNKD
+34 IHSIYTNKD

-70 IEKDLALNI
+70 IEKDLPLNI
-79 KIELNKKS
+79 KIELNKKA

-99 TKDELIQNL
+99 TKDELIENL

-146 VSSKVRVITRSYKK
+146 VSQKVRVISRSYKK
-160 GSKGYIWTSDG
+160 NSKGYIWTSDG
-171 VNNYSIMQEE
+171 MNNYTISQEE

-187 RIVVDLKKEYEKYAE
+187 RVVVDLKKEYEKYAE

-217 SSPIFIEDKKIN
+217 SSPIFIDEKRIN
-229 TVQAIWVKNS
+229 TVQAIWVKNPN
-239 KEVKDKEYDE
+239 EVKDKEYDE
-249 FYKFFTNSPSEPF
+249 FYKFLTNSPSEPF
-262 FHLHTSSDAPIQL
+262 YHLHTSSDAPIQM
-275 KTLLFFPKEN
+275 KTILFFPKEN

-296 GVNLY
+296 GINLY

-343 LIVSKIKKFLTKRII
+343 LIISKIKKFLTKRVI
-358 SFLTDQSKKDEK
+358 SFLNDNAQKDEK
-370 KYLEFWKTFAPFIK
+370 KHLDFWKTFSPFIK

-391 DNRHKLAK
+391 ENREKLAK

-409 ENKLTSFDEYLKRAK
+409 ENELTSFDEYLKRTK
-424 EDQKEIYFLHGKT
+424 KDQKEIYFLSGKN
-437 RHEIENSPYLETFK
+437 RQEIENSPYLETFI

-464 DDFTMSALENYGKK
+464 DDFTMSALSNYDKK
-478 KIVSADKSNI
+478 ELSSADKSDI
-488 EIPKKGEDRED
+488 KVPKKESEKRES
-499 DKKSTENIEKLTK
+499 KKSIENFEKLTK
-512 WMGKLFEKELEK
+512 WMEKLFEKDLEK

-539 NPDDKMTQNMQK
+539 NPDDKMTTNMQK

-559 MFPTGKKILEIN
+559 FFPAGKKILEIN
-571 PKHKLI
+571 PEHTLI
-577 KKLSKLVGSK
+577 KKISKLVDSK
-587 KDEKLI
+587 KDKKLI
-593 KQIAEQIYD
+593 TQIAEQIYD
-602 NALFNAGLDLDRS
+602 NALFNAGMDLDKS
-615 KMVNRMNDIL
+615 KMVKRMNDIL
-625 EHTLKSK
+625 EQALKSK

>member
-1 MNKIYDKIME
+1 
-11 EKMTKKVESY
+11 MTNKVESY
-21 EYQAEIKKVLDVV
+21 QYQAEIKKVLDVV
-34 VHSLYTNKD
+34 VHSIYTNKD

-70 IEKDLALNI
+70 IEKDLPLNI
-79 KIELNKKS
+79 KIELNKKA

-99 TKDELIQNL
+99 TKDELIENL

-146 VSSKVRVITRSYKK
+146 VSQKVRVISRSYKK
-160 GSKGYIWTSDG
+160 NSKGYIWTSDG
-171 VNNYSIMQEE
+171 MNNYTISQEE

-187 RIVVDLKKEYEKYAE
+187 RVVVDLKKEYDKYAE

-217 SSPIFIEDKKIN
+217 SSPIFIDEKRIN
-229 TVQAIWVKNS
+229 TVQAIWVKNPN
-239 KEVKDKEYDE
+239 EVKDKEYDE
-249 FYKFFTNSPSEPF
+249 FYKFLTNSPSEPF
-262 FHLHTSSDAPIQL
+262 YHLHTSSDAPIQM
-275 KTLLFFPKEN
+275 KTILFFPKEN

-296 GVNLY
+296 GINLY

-343 LIVSKIKKFLTKRII
+343 LIISKIKKFLTKRVI
-358 SFLTDQSKKDEK
+358 SFLNDNAQKDEK
-370 KYLEFWKTFAPFIK
+370 KHLDFWKTFSPFIK

-391 DNRHKLAK
+391 ENREKLAK

-409 ENKLTSFDEYLKRAK
+409 ENELTSFDEYLKRTK
-424 EDQKEIYFLHGKT
+424 KDQKEIYFLSGKN
-437 RHEIENSPYLETFK
+437 RQEIENSPYLETFI

-464 DDFTMSALENYGKK
+464 DDFTMSALSNYDKK
-478 KIVSADKSNI
+478 ELSSADKSDI
-488 EIPKKGEDRED
+488 KVPKKESEKRES
-499 DKKSTENIEKLTK
+499 KKSIENFEKLTK
-512 WMGKLFEKELEK
+512 WMEKLFGKDLEK

-539 NPDDKMTQNMQK
+539 NPDDKMTTNMQK

-559 MFPTGKKILEIN
+559 FFPAGKKILEIN
-571 PKHKLI
+571 PEHALI
-577 KKLSKLVGSK
+577 KKISKLVDSK
-587 KDEKLI
+587 KDKKLI
-593 KQIAEQIYD
+593 TQIAEQIYD
-602 NALFNAGLDLDRS
+602 NALFNAGMDLDKS
-615 KMVNRMNDIL
+615 KMVKRMNDIL
-625 EHTLKSK
+625 EQALKSK

>member
-1 MNKIYDKIME
+1 MTKIKE
-11 EKMTKKVESY
+11 EKMTNKVESY
-21 EYQAEIKKVLDVV
+21 QYQAEIKKVLDVV
-34 VHSLYTNKD
+34 IHSIYTNKD

-57 EKFRHVSLTEEDI
+57 EKFRHVSLTEENI
-70 IEKDLALNI
+70 IEKDLPLNI
-79 KIELNKKS
+79 KIELNKKA

-99 TKDELIQNL
+99 TKDELIENL

-146 VSSKVRVITRSYKK
+146 VSQKVRVISRSYKK
-160 GSKGYIWTSDG
+160 NSKGYIWTSDG
-171 VNNYSIMQEE
+171 MNNYTISQEE

-187 RIVVDLKKEYEKYAE
+187 RVVVDLKKEYEKYAE

-217 SSPIFIEDKKIN
+217 SSPIFIDEKRIN
-229 TVQAIWVKNS
+229 TVQAIWIKNPN
-239 KEVKDKEYDE
+239 EVKDKEYNE
-249 FYKFFTNSPSEPF
+249 FYKFLTNSPSEPF
-262 FHLHTSSDAPIQL
+262 YHLHTSSDAPIQM
-275 KTLLFFPKEN
+275 KTILFFPKEN

-296 GVNLY
+296 GINLY

-343 LIVSKIKKFLTKRII
+343 LIISKIKKFLTKRVI
-358 SFLTDQSKKDEK
+358 SFLNEQSKKDEK
-370 KYLEFWKTFAPFIK
+370 KHLDFWKTFSPFIK

-391 DNRHKLAK
+391 ENREKLAK

-409 ENKLTSFDEYLKRAK
+409 ENELTSFDEYLKRAK
-424 EDQKEIYFLHGKT
+424 KDQKEIYFLSGKN
-437 RHEIENSPYLETFK
+437 RQEIENSPYLETFI

-464 DDFTMSALENYGKK
+464 DDFTMSALSNYDKK
-478 KIVSADKSNI
+478 ELSSADKSDI
-488 EIPKKGEDRED
+488 KVPKKESEKKES
-499 DKKSTENIEKLTK
+499 KKSIENFEKLTK
-512 WMGKLFEKELEK
+512 WMEKLFGKDLEK

-539 NPDDKMTQNMQK
+539 NPDDKMTTNMQK

-559 MFPTGKKILEIN
+559 FFPAGKKILEIN
-571 PKHKLI
+571 PEHTLI
-577 KKLSKLVGSK
+577 KKISKLVDSK
-587 KDEKLI
+587 KDKKLI
-593 KQIAEQIYD
+593 TQIAEQIYD
-602 NALFNAGLDLDRS
+602 NALFNAGMDLDKS
-615 KMVNRMNDIL
+615 KMVKRMNDIL
-625 EHTLKSK
+625 EQALKSK

>member
-464 DDFTMSALENYGKK
+464 DDFTMSALENYDKK

>member
-1 MNKIYDKIME
+1 
-11 EKMTKKVESY
+11 MTKKVESY

-34 VHSLYTNKD
+34 IHSIYTNKD

-70 IEKDLALNI
+70 IEKDLPLNI
-79 KIELNKKS
+79 KIELNKKA

-99 TKDELIQNL
+99 TKDELIENL

-146 VSSKVRVITRSYKK
+146 VSQKVRVISRSYKK
-160 GSKGYIWTSDG
+160 NSKGYIWTSDG
-171 VNNYSIMQEE
+171 MNNYTISQEE

-217 SSPIFIEDKKIN
+217 SSPIFIDEKRIN
-229 TVQAIWVKNS
+229 TVQAIWVKNPN
-239 KEVKDKEYDE
+239 EVKDKEYDE
-249 FYKFFTNSPSEPF
+249 FYKFLTNSPSEPF
-262 FHLHTSSDAPIQL
+262 YHLHTSSDAPIQM
-275 KTLLFFPKEN
+275 KTILFFPKEN

-296 GVNLY
+296 GINLY

-343 LIVSKIKKFLTKRII
+343 LIISKIKKFLTKRVI
-358 SFLTDQSKKDEK
+358 SFLNEQSKKDEK
-370 KYLEFWKTFAPFIK
+370 KYLDFWKTFAPFIK

-391 DNRHKLAK
+391 ENREKLAK

-409 ENKLTSFDEYLKRAK
+409 ENELTSFDEYLKRTK
-424 EDQKEIYFLHGKT
+424 KDQKEIYFLSGKN
-437 RHEIENSPYLETFK
+437 RQEIENSPYLETFI

-464 DDFTMSALENYGKK
+464 DDFTMSALSNYDKK
-478 KIVSADKSNI
+478 ELSSADKSDI
-488 EIPKKGEDRED
+488 KVPKKESEKKES
-499 DKKSTENIEKLTK
+499 KKSIENFEKLTK
-512 WMGKLFEKELEK
+512 WMEKLFEKDLEK

-539 NPDDKMTQNMQK
+539 NPDDKMTTNMQK

-559 MFPTGKKILEIN
+559 FFPAGKKILEIN
-571 PKHKLI
+571 PEHTLI
-577 KKLSKLVGSK
+577 KKISKLVDSK
-587 KDEKLI
+587 KDKKLI
-593 KQIAEQIYD
+593 TQIAEQIYD
-602 NALFNAGLDLDRS
+602 NALFNAGMDLDKS
-615 KMVNRMNDIL
+615 KMVKRMNDIL
-625 EHTLKSK
+625 EQALKSK

>member
-1 MNKIYDKIME
+1 
-11 EKMTKKVESY
+11 MTNKVESY
-21 EYQAEIKKVLDVV
+21 QYQAEIKKVLDVV
-34 VHSLYTNKD
+34 VHSIYTNKD

-70 IEKDLALNI
+70 IEKDLPLNI
-79 KIELNKKS
+79 KIELNKKA

-99 TKDELIQNL
+99 TKDELIENL

-146 VSSKVRVITRSYKK
+146 VSQKVRVISRSYKK
-160 GSKGYIWTSDG
+160 NSKGYIWTSDG
-171 VNNYSIMQEE
+171 MNNYTISQEE

-187 RIVVDLKKEYEKYAE
+187 RVVVDLKKEYDKYAE

-217 SSPIFIEDKKIN
+217 SSPIFIDEKRIN
-229 TVQAIWVKNS
+229 TVQAIWVKNPN
-239 KEVKDKEYDE
+239 EVKDKEYDE
-249 FYKFFTNSPSEPF
+249 FYKFLTNSPSEPF
-262 FHLHTSSDAPIQL
+262 YHLHTSSDAPIQM
-275 KTLLFFPKEN
+275 KTILFFPKEN

-296 GVNLY
+296 GINLY

-343 LIVSKIKKFLTKRII
+343 LIISKIKKFLTKRVI
-358 SFLTDQSKKDEK
+358 SFLNDNAQKDEK
-370 KYLEFWKTFAPFIK
+370 KHLDFWKTFSPFIK

-391 DNRHKLAK
+391 ENREKLAK

-409 ENKLTSFDEYLKRAK
+409 ENELTSFDEYLKRTK
-424 EDQKEIYFLHGKT
+424 KDQKEIYFLSGKN
-437 RHEIENSPYLETFK
+437 RQEIENSPYLETFI

-464 DDFTMSALENYGKK
+464 DDFTMSALSNYDKK
-478 KIVSADKSNI
+478 ELSSADKSDI
-488 EIPKKGEDRED
+488 KVPKKESEKRES
-499 DKKSTENIEKLTK
+499 KKSIENFEKLTK
-512 WMGKLFEKELEK
+512 WMEKLFEKDLEK

-539 NPDDKMTQNMQK
+539 NPDDKMTTNMQK

-559 MFPTGKKILEIN
+559 FFPAGKKILEIN
-571 PKHKLI
+571 PEHTLI
-577 KKLSKLVGSK
+577 KKISKLVDSK
-587 KDEKLI
+587 KDKKLI
-593 KQIAEQIYD
+593 TQIAEQIYD
-602 NALFNAGLDLDRS
+602 NALFNAGMDLDKS
-615 KMVNRMNDIL
+615 KMVKRMNDIL
-625 EHTLKSK
+625 EQALKSK

>member
-1 MNKIYDKIME
+1 
-11 EKMTKKVESY
+11 MTKKVESY

-34 VHSLYTNKD
+34 IHSLYTNKD

-70 IEKDLALNI
+70 IEKDLPLNI
-79 KIELNKKS
+79 KIELNEKS
-87 KTFTISDTGIGM
+87 RTFTISDTGIGM

-119 LEKLAE
+119 LEKLAK

-135 QFGLGFYSAFM
+135 QFGLGFYSVFM
-146 VSSKVRVITRSYKK
+146 VSQKVRVITRSYKK

-171 VNNYSIMQEE
+171 VNNYSITQEE

-187 RIVVDLKKEYEKYAE
+187 RIVVDLNKEYKKYAE

-217 SSPIFIEDKKIN
+217 SSPIFIDDKKIN

-239 KEVKDKEYDE
+239 NEVKDKEYDE
-249 FYKFFTNSPSEPF
+249 FYKFLTNSPSEPF

-285 MEIFGFNRMEP
+285 MEMFGFNRMEP

-343 LIVSKIKKFLTKRII
+343 LIVSKIKKFLTKRVI
-358 SFLTDQSKKDEK
+358 SFLIDQAKKDEK

-409 ENKLTSFDEYLKRAK
+409 ESELTSFDEYLKRAK
-424 EDQKEIYFLHGKT
+424 KDQKEIYFLNGKT

-464 DDFTMSALENYGKK
+464 DDFTMSALENYDKK
-478 KIVSADKSNI
+478 KIVSADKSDI
-488 EIPKKGEDRED
+488 KIPKKEEDKKD

-512 WMGKLFEKELEK
+512 WMEKLFEKKLEK
-524 VVLSDRLVNSPAIIV
+524 VTLSDRLVNSPAIIV

-559 MFPTGKKILEIN
+559 MFPAGKKILEIN

-577 KKLSKLVGSK
+577 KKLSKLVDSK

-593 KQIAEQIYD
+593 TQIAEQIYD
-602 NALFNAGLDLDRS
+602 NALFNAGMDLDKS

-625 EHTLKSK
+625 EQTLKSK

>member
-488 EIPKKGEDRED
+488 EIPKKGEDKED